1 MNGHAPGAEQ
11 LEQLRLRRRFQSA
24 TTARTTSI
32 SSNSDS
38 TTSTTTNSS
47 TEPSLPA
54 PISSSNS
61 KSLLPKEIS
70 TKLFLLFLTFR
81 FLNAIFLSKT
91 FFQPD
96 EYWQSLEVAHRF
108 VFGYGY
114 LTWEW
119 KSDSVSVQNGSPSFS
134 LENLS
139 FNGPIRSFAFPSL
152 FVPVYYLLKV
162 LNLDDTF
169 WLVSHI
175 IWPSLG

>member
-32 SSNSDS
+32 SSSSDS
-38 TTSTTTNSS
+38 TTSTTTSS
-47 TEPSLPA
+47 IESSLPT
-54 PISSSNS
+54 PTSTSNS
-61 KSLLPKEIS
+61 KSLLPKETS

-81 FLNAIFLSKT
+81 FLNAIFLSRT

-119 KSDSVSVQNGSPSFS
+119 KSDPVENGSFS

-139 FNGPIRSFAFPSL
+139 LNGPIRSFAFPSL

-162 LNLDDTF
+162 LKLDDTF

-175 IWPSLG
+175 ISPSLG